1 MSDRAEG
8 NADVTLQAPIP
19 ILRIFDVDK
28 AKEFYLDYLDFRLDW
43 EHRFEPDFPL
53 YAQISSGACVLHLSE
68 HHGDGTP
75 GTIVRVGTGQ
85 LDALHRRLSAKAY
98 KYMRP
103 GIENGPGGREV
114 CVIDPFNNRIVFCE
128 R

>member
-1 MSDRAEG
+1 MSERFDG
-8 NADVTLQAPIP
+8 HVPVTFHAPVP

-43 EHRFEPDFPL
+43 EHRFDPDAPL
-53 YAQISSGACVLHLSE
+53 YAQISSGDCVLHLSE

-75 GTIVRVGTGQ
+75 GTIVRIGTDG
-85 LDALHRRLSAKAY
+85 LDELHRRLAAKAY

-103 GIENGPGGREV
+103 GIEDGPGGREA
-114 CVIDPFNNRIVFCE
+114 CVIDPFNNRLVFCE